1 MKKTFLVLAIIAF
14 GVIASNV
21 ANAQIKIGSFSQ
33 EGVLGLFPKIQEK
46 QDSVL
51 NKFVMDSLKPDYDY
65 QLSELIRKDSTFK
78 KDSATLSAGVR
89 KIMQDEIA
97 AHRYKIVNWQQY
109 QNQVLEQKSN
119 EFLRPYLQQVYAALE
134 QIVVEQKFTHV
145 LKEDNFVFPVPLSE
159 NLTVKVAQKLKL
171 LTKEQEA
178 QIKAQED
185 ALKQA
190 QKPGAAPAP
199 KKN

>member
-21 ANAQIKIGSFSQ
+21 ANFQIKIGSFSQ

-46 QDSVL
+46 QDSIL

-171 LTKEQEA
+171 LTT
-178 QIKAQED
+178 
-185 ALKQA
+185 
-190 QKPGAAPAP
+190 
-199 KKN
+199 

>member
-46 QDSVL
+46 QDSIL